1 MTVAV
6 LPPIAPISPGA
17 SPITATTRLPSIDGT
32 DHAERAASAANF
44 GSALTGA
51 LEQLE
56 TSQKTTDS
64 LARAAATGDVQSIE
78 DLMVAQTET
87 QLTTQLT
94 VATRNR
100 AVESFNEIMRMQ
112 L

>member
-17 SPITATTRLPSIDGT
+17 TPLTAATRLPSLDGS
-32 DHAERAASAANF
+32 DAAERAASSANF

-56 TSQKTTDS
+56 ASQKSTDA

>member
-17 SPITATTRLPSIDGT
+17 TPLTAATRLPALDGSDAT
-32 DHAERAASAANF
+32 ERAANASSF
-44 GSALTGA
+44 GSMLTGA
-51 LEQLE
+51 LDNLE
-56 TSQKTTDS
+56 ASQKSTDA
-64 LARAAATGDVQSIE
+64 LARAAATGDLTNIE

>member
-1 MTVAV
+1 MAV
-6 LPPIAPISPGA
+6 IPPITPIAPGA
-17 SPITATTRLPSIDGT
+17 TPITAASRLASPDG
-32 DHAERAASAANF
+32 AEAAGSAANAASF

-56 TSQKTTDS
+56 ASQKATDQ

>member
-1 MTVAV
+1 MAV
-6 LPPIAPISPGA
+6 IPPIAPIAPGA
-17 SPITATTRLPSIDGT
+17 TPITAASRLASPDGA
-32 DHAERAASAANF
+32 DAAGRAANAASF

-56 TSQKTTDS
+56 ASQKATDQ